1 MAGEQ
6 ATIYDIAH
14 EAGVSIATVSRVLS
28 GSKGVSA
35 KTKERVTEV
44 MTRRNYRPSS
54 IARGL
59 YHQKTRLLGIVIP
72 SVGHPYYAELFD
84 AATKEA
90 ARSGYALV
98 TYYTPLGA
106 GIPDGLVDRLI
117 EQRLDGALLVGGIV
131 EGAPSEGVVR
141 ELSRLQSA
149 MPIVTICP
157 PIEGLHC
164 ITISSDLSSSV
175 RLSLSHLYGLG
186 HRRIAFLGGSH
197 EVRSSGERERS
208 FLCEMAR
215 LGLSVVSEY
224 RHEAGYTPEDGE
236 LGVLKLLSRLPKE
249 QWPTAL
255 IAINDLVALGALRQ
269 LRRMGLRVPEDMA
282 LVGCDNQFFTPYTD
296 PPLTTVDLHPADH
309 GRSAIQ
315 ELIGAQGGEPIV
327 FSQIREA
334 SLVVRES
341 CGARLGPRT
350 LD

>member
-6 ATIYDIAH
+6 ATIYDIAQ

-28 GSKGVSA
+28 GAKGVSA
-35 KTKERVTEV
+35 RTKERVTEV
-44 MTRRNYRPSS
+44 MLRRNYRPSS

-59 YHQKTRLLGIVIP
+59 YQRKSRLLGIVIP

-84 AATKEA
+84 AATQEA
-90 ARSGYALV
+90 SRGGYALV

-215 LGLSVVSEY
+215 LGLSVVTEY
-224 RHEAGYTPEDGE
+224 RHEAGYAPEDGE

-282 LVGCDNQFFTPYTD
+282 LIGCDNQFFTPYTD

-341 CGARLGPRT
+341 CGARLGPRA
-350 LD
+350 LG